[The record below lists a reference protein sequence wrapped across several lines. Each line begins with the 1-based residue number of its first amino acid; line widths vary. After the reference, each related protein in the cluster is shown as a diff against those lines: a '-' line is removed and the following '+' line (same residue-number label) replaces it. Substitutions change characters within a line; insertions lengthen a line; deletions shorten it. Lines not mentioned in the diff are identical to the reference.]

1 MTLIE
6 SQICRRGLLLIMG
19 LILPALL
26 TAPAWAQDHTPQTPD
41 SQQMQR
47 RLDALENEIRE
58 LKQQINTQQTKAQQ
72 TNKPAEL
79 PPANRQPSE
88 GNVPSPSDQETKQL
102 EQVSIRRTIDRPTTF
117 ETQQSAPTVN
127 VVTQETRAAEEEVE
141 LPKEKKGTF
150 DIYGF
155 IMLDSGYNFGQID
168 PDWFDVMRPT
178 KLPAFENEFAPS
190 GNVFFSVRQTRFGVK
205 TSNPTSLGDLKTWFE
220 FELFGTG
227 VDAGQT
233 TFRLRQAYGELGKF
247 GAGQTWSP
255 FMDIDVFPNSIEY
268 WGPNGMVFFRNVQF
282 RWMPIKGDS
291 RLTFAAEKPGASADQ
306 GTYSGRIELQGV
318 KPEFT
323 LPDLSMEGRLARKW
337 GYIEGAAIFRKISWE
352 DLNKTPTRDL
362 GDTVYGW
369 GINVSSNLK
378 FTKKDTGR
386 FQFVYGHGIEN
397 YMNDAPVDVGIK
409 NNFSNPRKPI
419 VGVPLP
425 VLGVVAFVDHTWSER
440 FSSTIGYSFENISNS
455 DAQLPSAF
463 HQGDYAL
470 TNLLYYPWKNVM
482 MGGEFQ
488 FGRRVNFNDG
498 WNYNDYKIQFSAR
511 YNFSK
516 TLVY

>member
-1 MTLIE
+1 MTFIE

-26 TAPAWAQDHTPQTPD
+26 TAPALAQDHAPQTPD

-47 RLDALENEIRE
+47 QLDALENEIRE
-58 LKQQINTQQTKAQQ
+58 LKQQINTHQTNAQQ
-72 TNKPAEL
+72 INTPAEL
-79 PPANRQPSE
+79 PSPNRQVSE
-88 GNVPSPSDQETKQL
+88 GNVSSPSDRETEQPEQIAKLGSTYQL
-102 EQVSIRRTIDRPTTF
+102 TALETLHAVPT
-117 ETQQSAPTVN
+117 A

-205 TSNPTSLGDLKTWFE
+205 TSNPTPLGDLKTWFE

-233 TFRLRQAYGELGKF
+233 TFRLRQAYGELGQF

-282 RWMPIKGDS
+282 CWMPIKGDS
-291 RLTFAAEKPGASADQ
+291 RLTFAAERPGASADQ

-318 KPEFT
+318 KSEFT

-386 FQFVYGHGIEN
+386 FQVVYGHGIEN